1 MSLRTC
7 YDDLNNVQQAFG
19 VEYARH
25 SQVFIIVLLTP
36 SLNGSGVSLLQV
48 SLRGRP
54 DCLRHRVHRNACHAS
69 GLSVSLAP

>member
-1 MSLRTC
+1 
-7 YDDLNNVQQAFG
+7 LNNVQQAFG

-48 SLRGRP
+48 SLRG
-54 DCLRHRVHRNACHAS
+54 
-69 GLSVSLAP
+69 